1 VYCVRVLAAE
11 AFPSE
16 QRSEQGAAEMRALL
30 QRRSRDLVDGSYSPM
45 SVMLTLLSYAKFI
58 SLRTPGSIA
67 GSMWW
72 SLDRQTF
79 YLKGRP
85 IELGR
90 FCTMAQSVVVEAAQV
105 LREQVLWMQ
114 KKEKEEEK
122 HDRLSIELAAIQD
135 DVTFVQ
141 QVVSFLSLVRLQEAE
156 RWLLK
161 RLASTPAAQ
170 RLFEQRG
177 GAVKR

>member
-1 VYCVRVLAAE
+1 
-11 AFPSE
+11 
-16 QRSEQGAAEMRALL
+16 
-30 QRRSRDLVDGSYSPM
+30 
-45 SVMLTLLSYAKFI
+45 
-58 SLRTPGSIA
+58 
-67 GSMWW
+67 MWW

-141 QVVSFLSLVRLQEAE
+141 QLSLSSHLCACRRL
-156 RWLLK
+156 
-161 RLASTPAAQ
+161 
-170 RLFEQRG
+170 RG
-177 GAVKR
+177 GCSSD